1 MSPVVAARQATGLR
15 ARRGRRGGWRG
26 LLVACA
32 LLAGLALGLPALA
45 LAQGVE
51 VVGLEASRGA
61 ESVELDYQ
69 LRVMLP
75 RAVEEAALR
84 GVPLY
89 FIATATLWKPR
100 WYWRDDRIARV
111 RREWRLTYQPLTSS
125 WRVTQGGLGHSHATL
140 AEALGTM
147 LRSSGWRVADAGQV
161 EPDGRHYVEFAWRL
175 DTSQLPRPLQIGLTG
190 VAGGGDWNLGVE
202 RSVAL
207 ELRSEPKAEA
217 VRSEPK
223 VDAK

>member
-1 MSPVVAARQATGLR
+1 MSPVVAARQASGLR

-32 LLAGLALGLPALA
+32 LLAGLALGLPA

-89 FIATATLWKPR
+89 FSATATLWKPR

-190 VAGGGDWNLGVE
+190 VAGGGDWSLGVE
-202 RSVAL
+202 RSVIL

-217 VRSEPK
+217 RSEPK
-223 VDAK
+223 ADAK